1 MDILFSRLSVVLMIM
16 LCNDCLAGEKV
27 NQSLSVTSK
36 GIVFVEI
43 PRGVISIEGWDKP
56 EIIITGELDD
66 TIKQLTFKTKPE
78 KTLIKADTE
87 GKQHWGDAS
96 TLKIMMPKHSQLHF
110 KGIDTSFNISK
121 LSHII
126 QGKTITGDVIV
137 SQVQGK
143 VLLSVVSGNVELVD
157 SSGLAKVQS
166 VSGEVEFSGN
176 FEQAFL
182 KSMSGDITADISGT
196 NQLTLKSVS
205 GDTLVSGQ
213 IKDKAQLKLS
223 SVNGDIVYLSAKE
236 LNAQC
241 QMVSQFG
248 GEINNQLTDDMPQ
261 ESSLHKKTLSFV
273 SGDGSGEL
281 IMNTVTGSIT
291 IKKMDNE

>member
-1 MDILFSRLSVVLMIM
+1 M
-16 LCNDCLAGEKV
+16 
-27 NQSLSVTSK
+27 
-36 GIVFVEI
+36 
-43 PRGVISIEGWDKP
+43 
-56 EIIITGELDD
+56 
-66 TIKQLTFKTKPE
+66 
-78 KTLIKADTE
+78 
-87 GKQHWGDAS
+87 
-96 TLKIMMPKHSQLHF
+96 
-110 KGIDTSFNISK
+110 
-121 LSHII
+121 
-126 QGKTITGDVIV
+126 V

-291 IKKMDNE
+291 IKKMDNK